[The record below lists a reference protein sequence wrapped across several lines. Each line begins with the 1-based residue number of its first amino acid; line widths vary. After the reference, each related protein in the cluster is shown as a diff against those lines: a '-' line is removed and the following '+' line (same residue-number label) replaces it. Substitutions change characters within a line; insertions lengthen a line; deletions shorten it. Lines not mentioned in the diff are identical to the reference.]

1 MNKILLFAFAT
12 LFAFFA
18 ISCSQSKRMAQKHHK
33 DLEDVYATL
42 KSEMPEALVTMGGE
56 RVKVVLPESVLFK
69 VNDAELNRNYLPI
82 LQKMATVLNKY
93 DKTVIL
99 ITGHTDVT
107 GTEARNMELSKQRA
121 ENAKKVFA
129 DFKVKPARIYT
140 WGRGSAE
147 PVADNNTETG
157 RKQNRRVE
165 YVIMYDYKPE
175 TE

>member
-1 MNKILLFAFAT
+1 
-12 LFAFFA
+12 
-18 ISCSQSKRMAQKHHK
+18 
-33 DLEDVYATL
+33 
-42 KSEMPEALVTMGGE
+42 
-56 RVKVVLPESVLFK
+56 
-69 VNDAELNRNYLPI
+69 VNDAELNKNYLPI

-99 ITGHTDVT
+99 ITGHSDIT

-147 PVADNNTETG
+147 SVADNNTETG

>member
-1 MNKILLFAFAT
+1 
-12 LFAFFA
+12 
-18 ISCSQSKRMAQKHHK
+18 
-33 DLEDVYATL
+33 
-42 KSEMPEALVTMGGE
+42 MGGE

-69 VNDAELNRNYLPI
+69 VNDAELNKEYLPI

-93 DKTVIL
+93 DKTMIL
-99 ITGHTDVT
+99 ITGHTDIT

-121 ENAKKVFA
+121 ENAKKVFI
-129 DFKVKPARIYT
+129 DFKVKPARMYT
-140 WGRGSAE
+140 WGRGASE
-147 PVADNNTETG
+147 PVSDNNTEAG